1 MIQTR
6 KEGIKVTKI
15 CMMPSPVMKI
25 FPTFQDMLKVTVIMM
40 KTAMGWNACW
50 ESSGST
56 LVMKMGGRRQHRQEV
71 KEFAVAEQFSF
82 VFDSMNKLKLTSGFI
97 QGTKKSLPASRP
109 APGPRP
115 RPGHGGPAQRDG
127 VVSERSS

>member
-1 MIQTR
+1 
-6 KEGIKVTKI
+6 
-15 CMMPSPVMKI
+15 MPSPEMKI

-56 LVMKMGGRRQHRQEV
+56 LVMKMGGHRQHRQEV

-82 VFDSMNKLKLTSGFI
+82 VFDSMNKLKLISGFI
-97 QGTKKSLPASRP
+97 QGTKKSLPAGFTSRP
-109 APGPRP
+109 RTPPPPWPWRPGPARW
-115 RPGHGGPAQRDG
+115 RGQ
-127 VVSERSS
+127 